1 VNDAPALKRADIG
14 VGMGITGTEVS
25 KGASD
30 MILTDDNFAT
40 IVSAVSEGRRIYA
53 NIKKTVQ
60 FLLSANLS
68 EVITLFFGMLLGF
81 AILNPAQ
88 ILWINLVTDTLPA
101 LALGME
107 ASEKDSM
114 KRPPR
119 NPKKSFLSEGSG
131 VFVIVYGAVMGVV
144 TLLVYMYGVNKYDK
158 TVASTM
164 AFVVMGVSQLFYML
178 CARSLLQPFFS
189 GITKNPLVFG
199 AFFVALALQL
209 VVVLVPG
216 LAVFFRVTML
226 NPQEWLIVLIGSAA
240 IIPVSELAKWIGR
253 RIRK

>member
-1 VNDAPALKRADIG
+1 
-14 VGMGITGTEVS
+14 MGITGTEVS

-68 EVITLFFGMLLGF
+68 EVVALFFGTLMGYAL
-81 AILNPAQ
+81 LNPAQ

-107 ASEKDSM
+107 AAEKDSM
-114 KRPPR
+114 RQQPR
-119 NPKKSFLSEGSG
+119 DPKKSFLAEGTG
-131 VFVIVYGAVMGVV
+131 AFVLLYGAVMGVV
-144 TLLVYMYGVNKYDK
+144 TLLVYLYGIQTYGK
-158 TVASTM
+158 TVAGTM
-164 AFVVMGVSQLFYML
+164 AFLVMGMSQLFYML
-178 CARSLLQPFFS
+178 CARSAYRPFFS
-189 GITKNPLVFG
+189 GITKNKFVFG
-199 AFFVALALQL
+199 AFFIALALQL

-216 LAVFFRVTML
+216 LSVFFRVTL
-226 NPQEWLIVLIGSAA
+226 LTGPEWIVVLLGSAA
-240 IIPVSELAKWIGR
+240 ILPVSELAKWIAR
-253 RIRK
+253 RIAKR

>member
-1 VNDAPALKRADIG
+1 M
-14 VGMGITGTEVS
+14 GMGITGTEVS
-25 KGASD
+25 KSASD

-68 EVITLFFGMLLGF
+68 EVITLFLGMLLGY

-107 ASEKDSM
+107 AAERDSM
-114 KRPPR
+114 RRPPR
-119 NPKKSFLSEGSG
+119 DPKKSFLAEGTG
-131 VFVIVYGAVMGVV
+131 FFVILYGAVMGAA
-144 TLLVYMYGVNKYDK
+144 TLLVYLYGIGRYDH
-158 TVASTM
+158 TAASTM
-164 AFVVMGVSQLFYML
+164 AFLVMGISQLFYML
-178 CARSLLQPFFS
+178 CARSIWQPFFS
-189 GITKNPLVFG
+189 GIGKNKFMFG
-199 AFFVALALQL
+199 ALFIALALQL

-216 LAVFFRVTML
+216 LAVFFRVSVL
-226 NPQEWLIVLIGSAA
+226 DSSEWLTVLLGSAA
-240 IIPVSELAKWIGR
+240 ILPVTELAKWIGR
-253 RIRK
+253 RAGKQAF